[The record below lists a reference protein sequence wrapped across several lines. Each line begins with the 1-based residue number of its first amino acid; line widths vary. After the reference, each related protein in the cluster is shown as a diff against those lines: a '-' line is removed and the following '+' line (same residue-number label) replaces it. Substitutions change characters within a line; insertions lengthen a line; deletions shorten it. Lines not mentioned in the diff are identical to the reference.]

1 LCDAEAEGRFALVRE
16 VVGAVRNIRAE
27 YGVAPGR
34 AVRAFVQPAT
44 LEAAEACNA
53 EQRTIE
59 RLARIEGLAQA
70 TPPSGVGAHAVL
82 TDGSAVFV
90 PLGDAIDVAREC
102 ARLRDEVAR
111 LDTQLAAVARTLD
124 NERFLA
130 RAPADVVARERAK
143 ESSWREQ
150 RATLVEKLRVLGC

>member
-1 LCDAEAEGRFALVRE
+1 MGVTGLVQGL
-16 VVGAVRNIRAE
+16 VGAVRNIRAE

-44 LEAAEACNA
+44 LDAVEGFNA

-59 RLARIEGLAQA
+59 RLARIEALTQDE
-70 TPPSGVGAHAVL
+70 PPSGVGAHAVL
-82 TDGSAVFV
+82 ADGSAVFV

-102 ARLRDEVAR
+102 TRLRDELTRIDAQLVAV
-111 LDTQLAAVARTLD
+111 TSTLK

-130 RAPADVVARERAK
+130 KAPAEVVARERAK

-150 RATLVEKLRVLGC
+150 RTTLVEKLRVLGC